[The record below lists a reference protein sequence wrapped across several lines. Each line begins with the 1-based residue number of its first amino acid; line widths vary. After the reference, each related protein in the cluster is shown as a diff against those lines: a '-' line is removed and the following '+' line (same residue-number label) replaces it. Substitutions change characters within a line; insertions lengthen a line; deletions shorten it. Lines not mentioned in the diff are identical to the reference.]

1 MVDPIQRTSSVP
13 VPSFQTEQGTQDPLP
28 VNSAREQQR
37 VGDDIRKDDKQ
48 DETAAFED
56 YLNDTTILTL
66 EKAKQGTTADPA
78 GEIESGSVYSQP
90 GQKSP
95 I

>member
-1 MVDPIQRTSSVP
+1 MVDPIQRTSSIPLPAV
-13 VPSFQTEQGTQDPLP
+13 QTGKAAQDPSP

-37 VGDDIRKDDKQ
+37 VGDDIREDDVQ

-56 YLNDTTILTL
+56 YLNDTAILTL
-66 EKAKQGTTADPA
+66 GKAKQGNSVDPA

-90 GQKSP
+90 GHKAP